1 MAKDSTYYAT
11 GRRKTSVARTW
22 IEAGSGEVF
31 VNNKPLETYFSIERL
46 STSVTEPLKITD
58 NVSAFNIKVN
68 VKGGGITGQA
78 EAARHGISQALIKFD
93 PELRDVLKKAGFVRR
108 DPRMKE
114 RKKYGQKGPR
124 ASFQFSKR

>member
-1 MAKDSTYYAT
+1 MSKDSIYYAT

-22 IEAGSGEVF
+22 IEPGSGEVF
-31 VNNKPLETYFSIERL
+31 VNNKPVETYFGLERH
-46 STSVTEPLKITD
+46 SDSVIEPLKITEK
-58 NVSAFNIKVN
+58 VSAFNVKVK

-93 PELRDVLKKAGFVRR
+93 PELREVLKRAGFVRR

-114 RKKYGQKGPR
+114 RKKYGQKGAR

>member
-1 MAKDSTYYAT
+1 MAKESIYYAT
-11 GRRKTSVARTW
+11 GRRKSSVARTW
-22 IEAGSGEVF
+22 IEPGSGEVY
-31 VNNKPLETYFSIERL
+31 VNDKPVETYFGIQRHSL
-46 STSVTEPLKITD
+46 SVIEPLKITD
-58 NVSAFNIKVN
+58 QVSAFNVKIK

-93 PELRDVLKKAGFVRR
+93 PELRETLKKAGFVRR

-114 RKKYGQKGPR
+114 RKKYGQKGAR

>member
-1 MAKDSTYYAT
+1 MAKDSRYYAT

-22 IEAGSGEVF
+22 IEPGAGEIY
-31 VNNKPLETYFSIERL
+31 VNDKPIDTYFSIHRH
-46 STSVTEPLKITD
+46 SSSVIEPLKITD
-58 NVSAFNIKVN
+58 QISAFNIKIK

-78 EAARHGISQALIKFD
+78 EASRHGISQALIKFD
-93 PELRDVLKKAGFVRR
+93 PELRDVLKRAGFVRR

-114 RKKYGQKGPR
+114 RKKYGLKGAR

>member
-1 MAKDSTYYAT
+1 MTKDSIYYAT

-22 IEAGSGEVF
+22 IEPGSGNIYI
-31 VNNKPLETYFSIERL
+31 NNKPVETYFGVKRHSE
-46 STSVTEPLKITD
+46 SVMEPLQITD
-58 NVSAFNIKVN
+58 KISAFNVKVS
-68 VKGGGITGQA
+68 VKGGGMTGQA

-114 RKKYGQKGPR
+114 RKKYGQKGAR